1 MNFQISSP
9 TWAPSFPKKC
19 PPCNFLFTTLP
30 LSPTMKV
37 IIIPNGS
44 TIDPFRLF
52 LKCTSFAH
60 CVLFCI
66 RFLSLNIFL
75 RCSHVV
81 CICSLCLFVVEWRYH
96 LSVIHSSTEGHLSC
110 CQFKIIRNK
119 AVVNVLVHV
128 FMWLMYTLVVQRN
141 PFLLGKTKAVR
152 SGSKIFIESNRT
164 LAGWPEARL
173 TNRFRASKKC
183 PRYSHPRRLSN
194 APNSS
199 KAAVSDGNE
208 WESWLSSSFYFWLK
222 FCAWLISPDSSK
234 SNIND
239 FIYGVWTH
247 LFIDDPALSLH
258 SGEGISH
265 GSRKR
270 TTDSTHAMETKETD
284 LISFAESMLLKKF
297 PHSHNDA
304 LLPFPLL
311 RGNFTDLLSVYC
323 VPETN
328 HFILLCACSRLACL
342 YFLYRPWEVNIMLFF
357 SQVRKPW
364 LRENKHFRLGMP

>member
-1 MNFQISSP
+1 MNFQISTP

-19 PPCNFLFTTLP
+19 PPCNFLFTTVP
-30 LSPTMKV
+30 LSPTLKV

-44 TIDPFRLF
+44 TVDPFHLF
-52 LKCTSFAH
+52 LMCTSFAH

-75 RCSHVV
+75 RCTHVV
-81 CICSLCLFVVEWRYH
+81 CICSLCLFIVEWRYH
-96 LSVIHSSTEGHLSC
+96 LSLIHSSIEGHLSC
-110 CQFKIIRNK
+110 CQFGVIRNK

-128 FMWLMYTLVVQRN
+128 FMWLTYTLVVQKN
-141 PFLLGKTKAVR
+141 PFLLVKTKAVR

-183 PRYSHPRRLSN
+183 PRYSHSRRLSN

-208 WESWLSSSFYFWLK
+208 WELWLSSSFYFWLK
-222 FCAWLISPDSSK
+222 FCAWLISSDSGK

-258 SGEGISH
+258 SREGISH

-270 TTDSTHAMETKETD
+270 TTDPTPRHGDQGNWSSLLCRIHVAEEGFPQSQWCPPPIST
-284 LISFAESMLLKKF
+284 
-297 PHSHNDA
+297 PQ
-304 LLPFPLL
+304 
-311 RGNFTDLLSVYC
+311 GNFTDLLSVYC

-328 HFILLCACSRLACL
+328 DFILLCACSLLACI
-342 YFLYRPWEVNIMLFF
+342 YFFYRPWEVNIMLLF

-364 LRENKHFRLGMP
+364 LRENKHFRLGLL